1 MMHIELSVLTLSG
14 LNFRVE
20 ASELPTKG
28 EGEMRVSVVV
38 MDDSGQAF
46 GGEANLKLVETATPT
61 PRQSVTSPGTPELVD
76 FDLPIRPFMKRFGTN
91 LSGPKRFVLLLA
103 HMAHGAIG
111 TPVQISELQRL
122 WKTMVG
128 IIGDFN
134 TAYPTRAKDSG
145 WVDSPRPGVY
155 TLLSGWTEIL

>member
-1 MMHIELSVLTLSG
+1 
-14 LNFRVE
+14 
-20 ASELPTKG
+20 
-28 EGEMRVSVVV
+28 MRVNVFVT
-38 MDDSGQAF
+38 DDSGQAY
-46 GGEANLKLVETATPT
+46 GGEVSLRPVEATVATMPQTAVPAGG
-61 PRQSVTSPGTPELVD
+61 SEAMD

-134 TAYPTRAKDSG
+134 TAYPTRAKDNG
-145 WVDSPRPGVY
+145 WVDAPKPGVY
-155 TLLSGWTEIL
+155 TLLSGWTGIL